1 MVLSKTGMAGV
12 KKSPVDP
19 ATLNHPNDPAPVDER
34 ALRDSH
40 PALRDAAIS
49 IGSGWYGL
57 VRELFEQLPRDVVAS
72 QVKETDGELQV
83 LLIGHPDGADE
94 ALWRATE
101 LSRYTCAVCGA
112 PGEVVARRGWLKTV
126 CELHAAAWRREPRI
140 PG

>member
-1 MVLSKTGMAGV
+1 M
-12 KKSPVDP
+12 
-19 ATLNHPNDPAPVDER
+19 NHPNDPAPIDVG

-49 IGSGWYGL
+49 IGSGWYSL
-57 VRELFEQLPRDVVAS
+57 VRELFEQLPRDIVAS

-83 LLIGHPDGADE
+83 LLIGRPKGADE

-112 PGEVVARRGWLKTV
+112 PGEVVARRGRLKTV
-126 CELHAAAWRREPRI
+126 CELHAVAWQRESRI